1 MQCRLIS
8 HFIDNNGISERQT
21 AYLKGDSTTLQ
32 VVYLINLIRT
42 TWGGKQI
49 MQRVYLNVSAAFDNA
64 WHKAIIAK

>member
-1 MQCRLIS
+1 MPITLLPSLSKCAEAVMQCRLIS

-42 TWGGKQI
+42 TWGK
-49 MQRVYLNVSAAFDNA
+49 
-64 WHKAIIAK
+64 